1 MLRRIRG
8 TQIRMDLQLSYLD
21 LKSFFPP
28 LAGQPKK
35 HTMPFRLRRHGI
47 IRCVQIRRSAG
58 LEAAAGPPC
67 AVDAVI
73 AERELCRRF

>member
-21 LKSFFPP
+21 LQSFFPP
-28 LAGQPKK
+28 LTGQPKK

-47 IRCVQIRRSAG
+47 IRCVSDKKERRS
-58 LEAAAGPPC
+58 
-67 AVDAVI
+67 
-73 AERELCRRF
+73 